1 MGVNAQLWGHTGMY
15 PELQVSK
22 AAATAISSRV
32 QVCLDCV
39 VEASE
44 ICLHEGTLS
53 LRHAVKYSHGSSL
66 TGGN

>member
-44 ICLHEGTLS
+44 ICLHRG
-53 LRHAVKYSHGSSL
+53 HFH
-66 TGGN
+66 